1 MRKQPKAKQEKK
13 KMRSDVFD
21 RFHTLFCC
29 FQCFLDFEPVNTK

>member
-21 RFHTLFCC
+21 RFHTFCC
-29 FQCFLDFEPVNTK
+29 FHCFLDFEPVNTK